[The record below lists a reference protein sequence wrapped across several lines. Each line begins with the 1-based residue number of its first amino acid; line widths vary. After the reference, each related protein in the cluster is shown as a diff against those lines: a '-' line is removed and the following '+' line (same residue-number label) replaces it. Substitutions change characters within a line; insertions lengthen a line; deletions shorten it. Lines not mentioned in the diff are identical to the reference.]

1 MLNQSLLDSE
11 LSLNDFNG
19 LRPTLEA
26 LRPCETGS
34 FVYVFY
40 VFLGNFMPSLEL

>member
-40 VFLGNFMPSLEL
+40 VFLGNFMPSLDL